1 MLVKTNGGK
10 KNEIEKENN
19 KRYMYTMKKL
29 VDSYPKDP
37 KFYYKKMNQKIKPY
51 NDIKIN
57 LYN

>member
-1 MLVKTNGGK
+1 MEK

-19 KRYMYTMKKL
+19 KRYMFTMNKL
-29 VDSYPKDP
+29 VKSYPTDP

-57 LYN
+57 LQN